1 MSNSRIVRNA
11 APVIPG
17 IADSLKLSIGET
29 IFVSG
34 QIGFEE
40 DGSNPATFERAVE
53 LGYQQLERALA
64 VWGLTFSDLVRVNA
78 YVKHLDQERLTIWR
92 ETRDK
97 VYGDVPRSA
106 STVIGVDSL
115 FADAEFEID
124 AIAAL

>member
-1 MSNSRIVRNA
+1 M
-11 APVIPG
+11 
-17 IADSLKLSIGET
+17 
-29 IFVSG
+29 
-34 QIGFEE
+34 
-40 DGSNPATFERAVE
+40 
-53 LGYQQLERALA
+53 
-64 VWGLTFSDLVRVNA
+64 RVNA